1 MVAVAVTVVVAAV
14 VVIVVVVVVVVVVLT
29 VPGPLLAV
37 GHRNCLESVGGCP
50 VYIVEAI
57 DALGEASRM
66 QKGLTGVCE
75 VTCIVRIWD

>member
-14 VVIVVVVVVVVVVLT
+14 VVIVVVVVVVLT

-50 VYIVEAI
+50 VYIAEAI

>member
-14 VVIVVVVVVVVVVLT
+14 VVIVVVVVVVVVLT